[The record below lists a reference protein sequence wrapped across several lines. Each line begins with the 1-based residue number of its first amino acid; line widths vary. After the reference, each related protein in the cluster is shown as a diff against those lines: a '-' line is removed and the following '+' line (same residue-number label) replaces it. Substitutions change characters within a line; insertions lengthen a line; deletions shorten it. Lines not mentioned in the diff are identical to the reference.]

1 VPRRS
6 KGGARKQQRG
16 RGRPSRANSP
26 ALTRERVL
34 QTALKLVD
42 KHGVESLSIRKL
54 ATELGV
60 VPNSLYWYVRDKDD
74 LLEGMVHL
82 LFSNLTAPNSD
93 AGPWTERVRE
103 VCRWYRQRLL
113 EHPNV
118 VETASFAR
126 MFPSAFAPLSA
137 AIGSC
142 LLSAGFQGEQ
152 LVRVVSTAYYHTM
165 GFVTLEVARARF
177 GFLSYE
183 TAREQIPAL
192 RGGGELL
199 INTATRG
206 LIRITSAD
214 VSDYLSLLRTQDMDA
229 LFEYGL
235 DCLLAGLTAETPAP
249 ASVVRGQRARRALSC

>member
-1 VPRRS
+1 VPRQLS
-6 KGGARKQQRG
+6 KRQRG
-16 RGRPSRANSP
+16 RGRPSGANSP

-42 KHGVESLSIRKL
+42 RRGVESLSIRKL

-74 LLEGMVHL
+74 LLEGVVRL
-82 LFSNLTAPNSD
+82 LFTSLAAPNSD
-93 AGPWTERVRE
+93 AGPWTERVRG
-103 VCRWYRQRLL
+103 VCRWYRNRLL

-142 LLSAGFQGEQ
+142 LLSAGFEGDQ
-152 LVRVVSTAYYHTM
+152 LVRVVSAAYYHTL
-165 GFVTLEVARARF
+165 GFVTLEVARARY
-177 GFLSYE
+177 GFLSYD
-183 TAREQIPAL
+183 TAREQLPAL
-192 RGGGELL
+192 SGGRELL
-199 INTATRG
+199 IRTDTKG

-214 VSDYLSLLRTQDMDA
+214 VSKYLSLFRTQNMDA
-229 LFEYGL
+229 LFEYSL
-235 DCLLAGLTAETPAP
+235 DCLLAGLAAESPAP
-249 ASVVRGQRARRALSC
+249 AAMARGRRSERTLAR